1 MELIVIALAAA
12 SASLLTLFSGF
23 GLGTLL
29 TPVFALFFP
38 VPVAIAATA
47 IVHGANN
54 LFKLGLLARDADWR
68 VVARFG
74 IPAALASLIGAT
86 LLGSLDQLPS
96 LARYKLAGA
105 MHDITPV
112 KLAIGCLIAVFALL
126 ELSPRFNALAFPA
139 RWLPLGGLLSGFFGG
154 LSGNQGALRSAF
166 LIKAGMSKEAFVA
179 TGAVCA
185 VIVDAS
191 RLAVYGS
198 GVLGRHFATV
208 DGLLPAVACGTLAA
222 FAGAWLGKKL
232 LAKVTLRTVQMIVA
246 LAMLAIGLALMAGLI

>member
-1 MELIVIALAAA
+1 MELIFIALAAA
-12 SASLLTLFSGF
+12 GASLLTLFSGF

-74 IPAALASLIGAT
+74 LPAALAAFAGAL
-86 LLGSLDQLPS
+86 LLGSLDHLAP
-96 LARYKLAGA
+96 LARYELAGA
-105 MHDITPV
+105 QHDVTPV
-112 KLAIGCLIAVFALL
+112 KLAIGSLIAIFALL

-166 LIKAGMSKEAFVA
+166 LIKAGLGKEAFVA

-191 RLAVYGS
+191 RLTVYGS
-198 GVLGRHFATV
+198 SVLGRHFASV
-208 DGLLPAVACGTLAA
+208 EGLLPAVACGTLAA
-222 FAGAWLGKKL
+222 FAGAWLGKKV
-232 LAKVTLRTVQMIVA
+232 LAKVTLGTVQRIVA
-246 LAMLAIGLALMAGLI
+246 AAMFAIGLALIAGLV